1 MNPQPELGWGGES
14 RAGYA
19 GTWPGEQRLQHLQ
32 RRPCNIRCAGDNRC
46 VLGRELPIAGPP
58 PPHLPSPPGQPHP
71 FPAPSRY
78 LAAGPRPLYNP
89 SQPPGA
95 AFASPG
101 YNSSCCSPFPASSH
115 DPGFPGGSLPPSS
128 SAAYPACLIGPRS
141 GGRGADRYHACSQD
155 PPSCNSLVVPED
167 RGDLSQDV
175 YGDTKTFE
183 WMRVKR
189 NLPRTV
195 KSGDCGFAGEKNAV
209 SPRTNFSTK
218 QLTELEKEFYFNKY
232 LTRARRV
239 EIACALQLNETQV
252 KIWFQNRRMKQK
264 KRERE
269 GFPEGSAGCNGP
281 ESSSDKSDITSP
293 ATSPSRSNEAPTPP
307 I

>member
-14 RAGYA
+14 RAGSA
-19 GTWPGEQRLQHLQ
+19 GICPGEQRLRHLQ
-32 RRPCNIRCAGDNRC
+32 QRPRNIRCAGEDRC
-46 VLGRELPIAGPP
+46 VPGRELPIAGPH
-58 PPHLPSPPGQPHP
+58 PPHIPSPPGQPHP

-78 LAAGPRPLYNP
+78 PAAGPRPLYTP
-89 SQPPGA
+89 SQPPSA
-95 AFASPG
+95 AFSPS
-101 YNSSCCSPFPASSH
+101 YNSSCCSPYPPSSP
-115 DPGFPGGSLPPSS
+115 DPDFPGGGLPLSS
-128 SAAYPACLIGPRS
+128 SAYPACLIGPRS
-141 GGRGADRYHACSQD
+141 GGRGVDRYHACSQD

-195 KSGDCGFAGEKNAV
+195 KSGDCGFAGETNAV

-218 QLTELEKEFYFNKY
+218 QLTELEKEFHFNKY

-264 KRERE
+264 KRERAS
-269 GFPEGSAGCNGP
+269 FPEGSAGCNGP

-293 ATSPSRSNEAPTPP
+293 ATSPSRSNEATTPP